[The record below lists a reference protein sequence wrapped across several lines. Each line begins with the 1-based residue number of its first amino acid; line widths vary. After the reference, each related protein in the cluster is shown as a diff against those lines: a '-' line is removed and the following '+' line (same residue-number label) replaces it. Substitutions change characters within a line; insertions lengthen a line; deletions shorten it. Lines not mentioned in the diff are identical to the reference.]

1 MKPVQKPN
9 LLTNKSVSKA
19 SNINVNLHVV
29 SDKERQSARIST
41 YAYLL
46 P

>member
-1 MKPVQKPN
+1 MKPVQKPTTKPDKPTSAAKQIR
-9 LLTNKSVSKA
+9 LS
-19 SNINVNLHVV
+19 VV

-41 YAYLL
+41 YSYIL